1 MQLIVV
7 GMHRSGTS
15 ALGLLLEAMNCYFG
29 PDTQVT
35 PAQAAN
41 PKGYSERLDVVKLHE
56 ELLSNSSARWD
67 APGRFFLERLS
78 PAVLR
83 EFDAQLSTILED
95 FNAHSPWFVKDP
107 RLCLMLPLWKPRLK
121 SAFYLVAYRHPL
133 EVAASLHKR
142 NALPMRFGIDLW
154 ERYMADAL
162 NYTRG
167 ERRFLVNY
175 TQLLAQPSTVLEQFY
190 KFLEQHGSAVPKRLK
205 TDEIASI
212 LDKDLRHQQRSSQE
226 GSYLLTSG
234 QRRLVEQFE
243 NGTILQQDEFVD
255 ASGANSRLTD
265 LASIGVD
272 LCRENST
279 DSAGEL
285 KSDAALLGRIHE
297 ELWKNRKILEIAQKH
312 LTESSTQL
320 QDLLREVNR
329 MQNVDERNSK
339 LLVKLAKK

>member
-175 TQLLAQPSTVLEQFY
+175 TQLLAQPSTVLEQ
-190 KFLEQHGSAVPKRLK
+190 
-205 TDEIASI
+205 
-212 LDKDLRHQQRSSQE
+212 LDR
-226 GSYLLTSG
+226 
-234 QRRLVEQFE
+234 
-243 NGTILQQDEFVD
+243 
-255 ASGANSRLTD
+255 
-265 LASIGVD
+265 
-272 LCRENST
+272 
-279 DSAGEL
+279 
-285 KSDAALLGRIHE
+285 KS
-297 ELWKNRKILEIAQKH
+297 
-312 LTESSTQL
+312 
-320 QDLLREVNR
+320 V
-329 MQNVDERNSK
+329 V
-339 LLVKLAKK
+339 